1 MQRDGVVSG
10 YGRVDD
16 AESVA
21 MLRRA
26 PDQGVN
32 FLDTAPWYGNGH
44 SERLVGEA
52 IRGRREEV
60 ILCSKVGIALEDE
73 ELICNYSG
81 DYIMA
86 GYQDAL
92 ERLGTDYID
101 VYVLHSPA
109 VEEYDPSGLA
119 ALKELKRRGV
129 IRAFGISFPASHQEG
144 EQFYLPLCEREGVD
158 VVQLR
163 FNLVSWAARRTIMP
177 ALRALGIGIVCREPF
192 FFGYLTG
199 RFDRDTVFDSES
211 DARST
216 WPRQRHLELVE
227 AAERFEFV
235 HESLQCSPA
244 QAALCYCL
252 SAPEVSTTLPGSMTT
267 VELEE
272 NLHAARLVFDSESI
286 HLIHETQEG
295 ALGDEL

>member
-1 MQRDGVVSG
+1 MANLGKRPLGKTGIMVSEIGLGCWGIGGPVQRDGVVSG

-26 PDQGVN
+26 LDQGVN

-73 ELICNYSG
+73 ELIRNYSG

-199 RFDRDTVFDSES
+199 RFTGRFDRDTVRAASIGTPSSTPNRMRAPPGRGS
-211 DARST
+211 DT
-216 WPRQRHLELVE
+216 WSWWRRLSVLSSFMRVCSVHL
-227 AAERFEFV
+227 RR
-235 HESLQCSPA
+235 P
-244 QAALCYCL
+244 LC
-252 SAPEVSTTLPGSMTT
+252 AT
-267 VELEE
+267 V
-272 NLHAARLVFDSESI
+272 
-286 HLIHETQEG
+286 
-295 ALGDEL
+295 